1 VVVGP
6 YPKKYETQWTL
17 RNGRVVL
24 LRPIKPEDEPFMD
37 ALFQTFSE
45 ETVKY
50 RFFQILREMSHDSL
64 ARYCN
69 IDYDKEIAIVAEAK
83 ENGRKRLLGV
93 VRLAT
98 ESDGKTAEIAVVVGD
113 PWQRLGLGSKLV
125 DYIIE
130 IARDKGLNTLYAL
143 MLRENYRAIRLM
155 KEKGFRIE
163 FEQGEAVRGVLKL

>member
-1 VVVGP
+1 LVVGS
-6 YPKKYETQWTL
+6 YPKKYATLWKL
-17 RNGRVVL
+17 RNGRTLL
-24 LRPIKPEDEPFMD
+24 LRPIKPEDEPYMGE
-37 ALFQTFSE
+37 LFKTFSE
-45 ETVKY
+45 ETVRH
-50 RFFQILREMSHDSL
+50 RFFQILKEMSHAAL

-69 IDYDKEIAIVAEAK
+69 VDYDKEIAIVAETK

-130 IARDKGLNTLYAL
+130 IARDKKLRSLYAL
-143 MLRENYRAIRLM
+143 MLRENYKAIRFM
-155 KEKGFRIE
+155 EEKGFRIDG
-163 FEQGEAVRGVLKL
+163 EQGETVRGVLKL